1 MLCRRFSVIML
12 TGDNE
17 RVAAGVS
24 TQVGADEYRAAL
36 LPEDKLRAIE
46 TLNAERA
53 PVAMV
58 GDGINEW

>member
-1 MLCRRFSVIML
+1 ML

-58 GDGINEW
+58 GDGINEG